1 MYPQIHTEMQMR
13 SDGCKIRE
21 GEITLCISMEQ
32 TYAHQGNAFPQSS
45 ATALLSWPC
54 CLLLHPSF
62 LREEFAEHAKLW
74 LG

>member
-1 MYPQIHTEMQMR
+1 
-13 SDGCKIRE
+13 
-21 GEITLCISMEQ
+21 MEQ
-32 TYAHQGNAFPQSS
+32 TYAHLGNAFPQSS

-62 LREEFAEHAKLW
+62 LQEEFAEHAKLW